1 MKTPLYDAVGA
12 YIAAGRARFHMPG
25 HKGAEGLEW
34 DITEVE
40 GCDSLYEAAGPIL
53 ELEQEAARI
62 YGAGAALLSAG
73 GATLCIQTMLA
84 LCGAGR
90 KIITSRGI
98 HRSALNAMILLDQ
111 QPVWVYP
118 ESCGWFLGPYP
129 PEKIEEALRQEPEA
143 AGVYI
148 TSPDYFGVM
157 SDIEAIARV
166 CRRYGKPLLVD
177 NAHGAHLKFL
187 PGRKHPMDCGAAM
200 CADSLH
206 KTLPAMTGAAALY
219 LADGSRQEEARRF
232 MSLFG
237 STSPSYPILL
247 SCEKALAWAEEK
259 GRQGFAETAGKFQK
273 LAQAAEA
280 FPQPPNADP
289 AKLAI
294 AYGPYCSS
302 GTFGKWVRDYGI
314 EPEYIGGGTCVFMG
328 NPFNREEDYG
338 KLERALKE
346 YRPMGQG
353 AEPPPLPPPLQTI
366 VPLRQAAFSPAKEI
380 PLAESPGHIAARESS
395 PCPPGIPAVMCG
407 EWIDEAMAEYMAGR
421 GMETVWVME

>member
-1 MKTPLYDAVGA
+1 MKTPLHDAVGA

-25 HKGAEGLEW
+25 HKGAGGLQW

-40 GCDSLYEAAGPIL
+40 GCDSLYEASGPIW

-84 LCGAGR
+84 VCGAGR

-118 ESCGWFLGPYP
+118 ESWGWFLGPYA
-129 PEKIEEALRQEPEA
+129 PEKIEEALQQEPEA

-157 SDIEAIARV
+157 SDIEAIAQV

-187 PGRKHPMDCGAAM
+187 PGGKHPMDCGAAM

-219 LADGSRQEEARRF
+219 LSDGSRQAEARRF

-247 SCEKALAWAEEK
+247 SCETALAWAEEK
-259 GRQGFAETAGKFQK
+259 GRQGFAGTAERFQELSQTAK
-273 LAQAAEA
+273 A
-280 FPQPPNADP
+280 FPQPPKMDP
-289 AKLAI
+289 AKLTI
-294 AYGPYCSS
+294 AYGPYC
-302 GTFGKWVRDYGI
+302 TKEAFGKWVRGYRI
-314 EPEYIGGGTCVFMG
+314 EPEYIGGGACVFMG
-328 NPFNREEDYG
+328 NPFNREEDYR
-338 KLERALKE
+338 KLEKALKE
-346 YRPMGQG
+346 YEPISQG
-353 AEPPPLPPPLQTI
+353 IEPPPLPPPLRTV

-380 PLAESPGHIAARESS
+380 LLEESPGHIAARESS

-407 EWIDEAMAEYMAGR
+407 EEIDAAMAEYMAGR